1 MHGVTRRG
9 GAAGAPGRA
18 EGRALPPARL
28 AWSVWGLG
36 AALYLVGFYQ
46 RVAPAVMTRELS
58 TDFGLSATALGN
70 LSAFY
75 FFTYVAMQVPTGIIA
90 DRWGPRRLLTAGALV
105 AAAGTLLF
113 AVAPT
118 LAVASA
124 GRLLVGGSVAVAFVG
139 MLKLASHW
147 FASGQFALLSGMAL
161 LTGIV
166 GAVGAGVPLRLG
178 VDRFGWRPV
187 MTGSALVTLALAA
200 AIWLVVRDDPEEKGY
215 ASHVAR
221 TADHAAPSI
230 VGGLREVLRYRNTW
244 LLSFVPGGVAGTLL
258 AFAGLWGVP
267 YLTTAY
273 GMSTAEAAGATSTVM
288 VAWALGGPAF
298 GAASD
303 RLGRRKPLYVG
314 GMLVVTVGWALV
326 LYASPPRP
334 LLAVLL
340 VVTGFFSGCMMQGFA
355 FAKESV
361 PPSLAGTVSGVVNT
375 GVMVG
380 PLVLQPSIG
389 WMLDRFWRG
398 DLQGGAR
405 AYDVAAYRAGFALM
419 LAWLLASLVAILFT
433 RDTRCR
439 QHGAPAPSRTHG

>member
-1 MHGVTRRG
+1 MEARRVDMDVRTR
-9 GAAGAPGRA
+9 
-18 EGRALPPARL
+18 PPARL
-28 AWSVWGLG
+28 AWPVWGLG

-46 RVAPAVMTRELS
+46 RVAPAVMTRELA
-58 TDFGLSATALGN
+58 TAFDLSATALGN

-113 AVAPT
+113 AIAPG

-147 FASGQFALLSGMAL
+147 FAPRQFALVSGMAL
-161 LTGIV
+161 FTGIV
-166 GAVGAGVPLRLG
+166 GAVFAGVPLRLA

-187 MTGSALVTLALAA
+187 MTASALVTLALAA
-200 AIWLVVRDDPEEKGY
+200 AIWLVVRDDPEERGY
-215 ASHVAR
+215 ASWFAG
-221 TADHAAPSI
+221 AASHDDPPSI
-230 VGGLREVLRYRNTW
+230 LGGLREVLRYGNTW
-244 LLSFVPGGVAGTLL
+244 LLSFVPGGVAGAVL

-273 GMSTAEAAGATSTVM
+273 GMTTAEAAAATSTLM
-288 VAWALGGPAF
+288 VGWALGGPVF

-314 GMLVVTVGWALV
+314 GMLVLTVTWALA
-326 LYASPPRP
+326 LYASPPRA

-340 VVTGFFSGCMMQGFA
+340 ALAGFSSGCMMPGFA

-361 PPSLAGTVSGVVNT
+361 PPLLAGTVSGVVNT

-380 PLVLQPSIG
+380 PMVLQPSIG
-389 WMLDRFWRG
+389 WVLDRLWRG
-398 DLQGGAR
+398 AVQDGAR
-405 AYDVAAYRAGFALM
+405 VHDLAAYRAGFALM
-419 LAWLLASLVAILFT
+419 MAWLVASLVAVLFT
-433 RDTRCR
+433 RETHCR
-439 QHGAPAPSRTHG
+439 QQAGAPGAAPPQG

>member
-1 MHGVTRRG
+1 MDLRRRD
-9 GAAGAPGRA
+9 ART
-18 EGRALPPARL
+18 LPPARL

-36 AALYLVGFYQ
+36 AALYLFGFYQ

-58 TDFGLSATALGN
+58 ATFGLSATALGN

-75 FFTYVAMQVPTGIIA
+75 FFTYVAMQVPTGILA

-113 AVAPT
+113 ALAPSF
-118 LAVASA
+118 AAASA

-139 MLKLASHW
+139 MLKIATHW
-147 FASGQFALLSGMAL
+147 FAPRQFALLSGMAL

-166 GAVGAGVPLRLG
+166 GAVFAGVPLRLL

-187 MTGSALVTLALAA
+187 MAASAVVTLALAA
-200 AIWLVVRDDPEEKGY
+200 AIWLVVRDDPGEKGH
-215 ASHVAR
+215 ASHLAG
-221 TADHAAPSI
+221 ADGHERPS
-230 VGGLREVLRYRNTW
+230 VLGGMREVLRYRNTW
-244 LLSFVPGGVAGTLL
+244 LLSFVPGGIAGTLL

-273 GMSTAEAAGATSTVM
+273 AMTTAEAAGATSTLL
-288 VAWALGGPAF
+288 VAWALGGPVF
-298 GAASD
+298 GGASD
-303 RLGRRKPLYVG
+303 RIGRRKPLYVG
-314 GMLVVTVGWALV
+314 GTVVAAIGWAV
-326 LYASPPRP
+326 ILYASPPRA

-340 VVTGFFSGCMMQGFA
+340 VVVGFASGCMMAGFA

-361 PPSLAGTVSGVVNT
+361 APPLAGTVSGVVNT

-389 WMLDRFWRG
+389 WILDRFWG
-398 DLQGGAR
+398 GAVQGGAR
-405 AYDVAAYRAGFALM
+405 VYDVAAYRAGFALA
-419 LAWLLASLVAILFT
+419 LAWLVASLVAVLFT
-433 RDTRCR
+433 RETHCR
-439 QHGAPAPSRTHG
+439 QAAR

>member
-1 MHGVTRRG
+1 MDVRS
-9 GAAGAPGRA
+9 GRV
-18 EGRALPPARL
+18 EEVGRALPPARL
-28 AWSVWGLG
+28 AWTVWGLG
-36 AALYLVGFYQ
+36 AALYLFGFYQ

-58 TDFGLSATALGN
+58 AEFGLSGTALGN

-75 FFTYVAMQVPTGIIA
+75 FFTYVAMQVPTGIIS
-90 DRWGPRRLLTAGALV
+90 DRWGPRRLLTAGALG
-105 AAAGTLLF
+105 AAAGTLVF
-113 AVAPT
+113 ALAPG
-118 LAVASA
+118 LALARA

-139 MLKLASHW
+139 MLKLAGHW
-147 FASGQFALLSGMAL
+147 FAPRQFALVSGMAL

-166 GAVGAGVPLRLG
+166 GAVFAGVPLRLAVAG
-178 VDRFGWRPV
+178 LGWRPV
-187 MTGSALVTLALAA
+187 MAGSAVVALALAA
-200 AIWLVVRDDPEEKGY
+200 AIWAVVRDDPGEKGY
-215 ASHVAR
+215 RSHF
-221 TADHAAPSI
+221 AAAGHEERPSI
-230 VGGLREVLRYRNTW
+230 VAGLRDVLRYRNTW

-314 GMLVVTVGWALV
+314 GIAVVTAGWAV
-326 LYASPPRP
+326 LLFGSPPRP

-340 VVTGFFSGCMMQGFA
+340 AVTGFFSGCMMPGFA

-361 PPSLAGTVSGVVNT
+361 PAALAGTVSGVVNT

-389 WMLDRFWRG
+389 WILDRLWSG
-398 DLQGGAR
+398 AMQDGAR
-405 AYDVAAYRAGFALM
+405 VYGVGAYRAGFAL
-419 LAWLLASLVAILFT
+419 AIGWLVASLVAILFT
-433 RDTRCR
+433 AETSCTQR
-439 QHGAPAPSRTHG
+439 GAGRRTP